1 MHDLTI
7 TPGNEDSPIII
18 TVAEIQKI
26 LIDLEEEDAIGLEIA
41 LKDLYL
47 SKYSGTVNMEF
58 HVRFMKPFPAITH
71 AAANDK
77 DWWL

>member
-1 MHDLTI
+1 MHDLI
-7 TPGNEDSPIII
+7 LYPGNEDSPVTI
-18 TVAEIQKI
+18 TVAEIQNI
-26 LIDLEEEDAIGLEIA
+26 LKGLEEEDAIGLEIGLKA
-41 LKDLYL
+41 LYK
-47 SKYSGTVNMEF
+47 SKYSGSVNMEF